1 MTDTYYPHL
10 REVLDPR
17 FSGLS
22 DSELDSVFESAFGE
36 GITAAEYE
44 EFFGGLGRALGGLAQ
59 RAGPVLGSS
68 AQGAISGAAAGSA
81 LGPWGA
87 LGGALIGGV
96 GSALA
101 QHGRGPAR
109 DVGRV
114 IGTFTGAGAMPAP
127 PLPVGPAAPG
137 QPVTAAAPVRGAP
150 IPVAAPGSPAPA
162 APPPPA
168 TSAISWLGQLLAS
181 PAAAQAIAALMQGR
195 GGTVPVG
202 ATATPVQASEVVGLM
217 GALAR
222 EAEAEA
228 MQWDVEQ
235 GVPAY
240 LIGAEGE
247 LESDPYDVDL
257 RAVRLLEL
265 FASEAEWDEELDAE
279 DLYELDESELGF
291 GEDLEL
297 YDSELLDP
305 AGTWSP

>member
-1 MTDTYYPHL
+1 MTDTYYPHV
-10 REVLDPR
+10 RAVLEPQC
-17 FSGLS
+17 SGLT
-22 DSELDSVFESAFGE
+22 DSELDAVFESAFGE
-36 GITAAEYE
+36 GASAAEYE

-59 RAGPVLGSS
+59 RAAPALGSS
-68 AQGAISGAAAGSA
+68 AQGALSGAAAGSA

-114 IGTFTGAGAMPAP
+114 IGTFTGGGAMPAP
-127 PLPVGPAAPG
+127 LAPAAPVAPGPPMVPAPPGPAAPAT
-137 QPVTAAAPVRGAP
+137 PPTPGA
-150 IPVAAPGSPAPA
+150 PAPA
-162 APPPPA
+162 APPP

-222 EAEAEA
+222 ESEAEA
-228 MQWDVEQ
+228 IQWDVGQ
-235 GVPAY
+235 GPPAY
-240 LIGAEGE
+240 LIGPEGE

-265 FASEAEWDEELDAE
+265 FASEAEWDEELDSE
-279 DLYELDESELGF
+279 DLYELDESESEFGF

-297 YDSELLDP
+297 YD
-305 AGTWSP
+305 AGVRDSVEAWSA